1 VSDDQSRTGKELQV
15 SDWDAWNMTFY
26 HRAIQAK
33 IGNELRA
40 QYALPDEL
48 PSGFLRLLDKIERG
62 AGRE

>member
-1 VSDDQSRTGKELQV
+1 
-15 SDWDAWNMTFY
+15 MTFY

-33 IGNELRA
+33 IGNVLRA

-48 PSGFLRLLDKIERG
+48 PSGFFRLLDKIERG

>member
-1 VSDDQSRTGKELQV
+1 VSDDRSRTGKELQA
-15 SDWDAWNMTFY
+15 SDAWNMTFY

-33 IGNELRA
+33 IGNVLRA

-48 PSGFLRLLDKIERG
+48 PSGFFRLLDKIERG